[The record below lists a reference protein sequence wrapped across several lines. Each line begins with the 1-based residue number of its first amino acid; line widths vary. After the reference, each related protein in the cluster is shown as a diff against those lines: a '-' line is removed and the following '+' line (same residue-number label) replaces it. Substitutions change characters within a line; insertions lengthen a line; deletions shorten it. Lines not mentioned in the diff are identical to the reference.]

1 MNTDACM
8 YLSCMSSL
16 VIDLHSFDKP
26 VSGNKLL
33 LEGVKDVVQEKRDN
47 LASSLCKY
55 TYAL

>member
-1 MNTDACM
+1 MNTDVCM
-8 YLSCMSSL
+8 YLTCMSSL
-16 VIDLHSFDKP
+16 ITDLHSFDKP

-33 LEGVKDVVQEKRDN
+33 LEGVKDVQEKRDN